1 MLLDLRF
8 LWELAAAI
16 LLFGD
21 DSGGAIDLA
30 SVLAF
35 LTTDDD
41 PATGT
46 DSAVVLAA
54 PAGSDLGVAGDTT
67 GVSVYATASD
77 DATGGDGSLVAAF
90 LAAADDAGAVDDAT
104 VGVLVSITADDS
116 ASADDFAEV
125 QEFIPTP
132 PILVG
137 GVRARPRPER
147 TGIATLGDGL
157 RARESGTVSAALSD
171 ADASKVWDTATIKR
185 WPDARMVNPVILSM
199 MVAAMED

>member
-21 DSGGAIDLA
+21 DTGGALDLA

-35 LTTDDD
+35 LTADDD

-54 PAGSDLGVAGDTT
+54 PVGSDLGVVGDTT

-77 DATGGDGSLVAAF
+77 QATGGDDSLVAAF
-90 LAAADDAGAVDDAT
+90 LGAADDAGAVDDAT
-104 VGVLVSITADDS
+104 VSVMVAIDAADS
-116 ASADDFAEV
+116 ASADDFASIE
-125 QEFIPTP
+125 EFLPALPTQ
-132 PILVG
+132 IG
-137 GVRARPRPER
+137 GARARPQPER
-147 TGIATLGDGL
+147 RGVASLGDGL
-157 RARESGTVSAALSD
+157 RARESGTVSAALSS
-171 ADASKVWDTATIKR
+171 ADASSVWDTATIKR